1 MSTLERIAALLPAGG
16 YVEAPAGK
24 AKDGIQTLEIE
35 AEALAL
41 ALTRLAPEA
50 GFETVTLITAI
61 DHMDADGLVR
71 GKRFEV
77 CYQFL
82 SLAHGDRVRLLLS
95 VDEDDP
101 KAPTATKAFAGA
113 AFMERECFD
122 MFGIVFEGHDNLR
135 RLLMPEAFE
144 HHPLRKD
151 FPHRGIEPD
160 KLYNQW
166 NRERGGAPS

>member
-1 MSTLERIAALLPAGG
+1 MSTLERMAAILPANGF
-16 YVEAPAGK
+16 VEAPAEK
-24 AKDGIQTLEIE
+24 AKDGILTLELG
-35 AEALAL
+35 AEALAQ
-41 ALTRLAPEA
+41 ALPRLTSEA
-50 GFETVTLITAI
+50 GFETITFVTAI
-61 DHMDADGLVR
+61 DHMDADGNVR

-82 SLAHGDRVRLLLS
+82 SLAHGDRVRLLLG
-95 VDEDDP
+95 VEENDP

-144 HHPLRKD
+144 HYPLRKD

>member
-1 MSTLERIAALLPAGG
+1 MSTLERMAAILPAGTF
-16 YVEAPAGK
+16 VEAHAEK
-24 AKDGIQTLEIE
+24 AKDGILTLELE
-35 AEALAL
+35 ADALAQ
-41 ALTRLAPEA
+41 ALPRLAAEA
-50 GFETVTLITAI
+50 GFETITLVTAM
-61 DHMDADGLVR
+61 DHMDADGAVK
-71 GKRFEV
+71 GQRFEV

-82 SLAHGDRVRLLLS
+82 SLAHGDRVRLLLG
-95 VDEDDP
+95 VDEENP

-144 HHPLRKD
+144 HYPLRKD

>member
-1 MSTLERIAALLPAGG
+1 MSTLERMAAILPAGTF
-16 YVEAPAGK
+16 VEAHAEK
-24 AKDGIQTLEIE
+24 AKDGTLTLELE
-35 AEALAL
+35 AEALTQAL
-41 ALTRLAPEA
+41 PRLAAEA
-50 GFETVTLITAI
+50 GFETITFVTA
-61 DHMDADGLVR
+61 M
-71 GKRFEV
+71 V

-82 SLAHGDRVRLLLS
+82 SLAHGDRVRLLLG
-95 VDEDDP
+95 VDEENP

-144 HHPLRKD
+144 YHPLRKD

>member
-1 MSTLERIAALLPAGG
+1 MSTLERIAAILPAGG
-16 YVEAPAGK
+16 FVEAPAEK
-24 AKDGIQTLEIE
+24 AKDGILTLELE
-35 AEALAL
+35 ADALAQ
-41 ALTRLAPEA
+41 ALPRLAAEA
-50 GFETVTLITAI
+50 GFETITLVTAM
-61 DHMDADGLVR
+61 DHMDADGAVK
-71 GKRFEV
+71 GQRFEV

-82 SLAHGDRVRLLLS
+82 SLAHGDRVRLLLG
-95 VDEDDP
+95 VDEENP

-144 HHPLRKD
+144 HYPLRKD

>member
-1 MSTLERIAALLPAGG
+1 MSTLERMAAILPAGTF
-16 YVEAPAGK
+16 VEAHAEK
-24 AKDGIQTLEIE
+24 AKDGTLTLELE
-35 AEALAL
+35 AEALAQ
-41 ALTRLAPEA
+41 ALPRLAAEA
-50 GFETVTLITAI
+50 GFETITFVTAM
-61 DHMDADGLVR
+61 DHMDADGAVK
-71 GKRFEV
+71 GQRFEV

-82 SLAHGDRVRLLLS
+82 SLAHGDRVRLLLG
-95 VDEDDP
+95 VDEENP

-144 HHPLRKD
+144 YHPLRKD

>member
-1 MSTLERIAALLPAGG
+1 MSTLERMAAILPAGTF
-16 YVEAPAGK
+16 VEAHAEK
-24 AKDGIQTLEIE
+24 AKDGTLTLELE
-35 AEALAL
+35 AEALTQAL
-41 ALTRLAPEA
+41 PRLAAEA
-50 GFETVTLITAI
+50 GFETITFVTAM
-61 DHMDADGLVR
+61 DHMDADGAVK
-71 GKRFEV
+71 GQRFEV

-82 SLAHGDRVRLLLS
+82 SLAHGDRVRLLLG
-95 VDEDDP
+95 VDEENP

-144 HHPLRKD
+144 HYPLRKD

>member
-1 MSTLERIAALLPAGG
+1 MSTLERIAAILPAGG
-16 YVEAPAGK
+16 FVEAPAEK
-24 AKDGIQTLEIE
+24 AKDGILTLELE

-41 ALTRLAPEA
+41 ALARLSPEA

-61 DHMDADGLVR
+61 DHMDADGAVR

-101 KAPTATKAFAGA
+101 KAPTATKAYAGA